1 MDDGNFAQLLEA
13 AMGDLNLPAE
23 ARERVRTMP
32 KEQQVKERIFDS
44 LLFFFT
50 LKQLVLTCHQ
60 MIHFDALLD
69 GHGPQAPRLVA
80 IYRSKSQHPFLF

>member
-44 LLFFFT
+44 LLFF
-50 LKQLVLTCHQ
+50 LNKKLH
-60 MIHFDALLD
+60 
-69 GHGPQAPRLVA
+69 
-80 IYRSKSQHPFLF
+80 